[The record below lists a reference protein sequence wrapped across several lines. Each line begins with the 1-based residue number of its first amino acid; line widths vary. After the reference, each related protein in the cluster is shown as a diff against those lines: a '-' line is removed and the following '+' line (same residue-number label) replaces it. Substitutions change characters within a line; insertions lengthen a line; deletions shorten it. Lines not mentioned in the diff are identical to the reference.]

1 MEPRSV
7 FLSLMAIFGL
17 AMIDGHAST
26 LSPEEAMA
34 LAKSTLEE
42 RVGISASTIRFAYA
56 TEAEW
61 PDSSL
66 GCPEKGM
73 SYQPVLTPGYV
84 VSLQVNDRTYT
95 VHIAGAAA
103 VICNRAGM
111 SGKQAFNARL
121 EQALKPLNAA
131 REDLAGRLNEQ
142 PSQIEITAIKR
153 TRWPDASL
161 GCPQP
166 GEQYAQIETPGF
178 VIKLEHGGN
187 VYRYHT
193 NMKTVILC
201 EASAATGDND
211 EDQPLIDRN

>member
-1 MEPRSV
+1 MAPRSV
-7 FLSLMAIFGL
+7 FLSLMAILGL
-17 AMIDGHAST
+17 AVINGHAST
-26 LSPEEAMA
+26 LSPEGAIA

-42 RVGISASTIRFAYA
+42 KVGIPASTIRFTYA
-56 TEAEW
+56 TAAEW

-73 SYQPVLTPGYV
+73 TYRPVLTPGYI

-95 VHIAGAAA
+95 VHVAGTVAI
-103 VICNRAGM
+103 ICNRAGR
-111 SGKQAFNARL
+111 STQQARTARI

-142 PSQIEITAIKR
+142 PTQIEITAIRR
-153 TRWPDASL
+153 TRWPNASL

-178 VIKLEHGGN
+178 VIELEHGGN
-187 VYRYHT
+187 VYRYHVS
-193 NMKTVILC
+193 MKTVMLC
-201 EASAATGDND
+201 ETSAATGDNG
-211 EDQPLIDRN
+211 